1 MRRGTWLARAGALL
15 LTAALLLGA
24 VPAAHASEAE
34 TVWLTGRF
42 DSPAYPGREL
52 SFQFPYRDDYFTL
65 PATNYHHPLAQ
76 CTLGMAVSAFR
87 AADLDLDRKD
97 AYIRDYLAQAGF
109 GDIVSQQFDEEPR
122 ADTIATLLASKTL
135 QDEEGEFL
143 LVAAAV
149 SGGGYEDEWLSNF
162 SFGDDSVHQGF
173 FEAAFTVFQ
182 RVFDYVDEH
191 AGGRRVKLWMGGYSR
206 AAAVSNMAA
215 VLALSAEQIAPEDL
229 YVYTFAT
236 PNNIRLDSVET
247 QLDLDCDY
255 SSIYNVVGMFD
266 PVPSIPFPEWGY
278 HKLGTTFYLPAQE
291 TTPDYMTRRQPVAEV
306 YQSIT
311 GAAYTNNPEANWF
324 IQKLYQ
330 LIFDMAR
337 TAGSYQAE
345 LEEVIQ
351 KAWTNRSSSIQ
362 LLGSLCSALSQGG
375 EIDAMLLD
383 EAPSADT
390 LLSVFLYDLAMEKL
404 GFRPSSWNDLGLMM
418 QLFYEHCPE
427 VYVSWMM
434 SQSDPADLFVV
445 DTDYRR
451 VFLDSQIGYALLDED
466 GQSVETV
473 CAASL
478 GRTTMLTVPADRTYI
493 LALSG
498 GKAGQR
504 IKVVEYSAG
513 SLHYAY
519 QLFTIESA
527 DCAYELTLP
536 MEFWSTRDD
545 GGLVR
550 VPEGERVSPSVQA
563 LDRAQIHPSA
573 VFEIEDSGFAASYA
587 LNIALGLAVFLLLVI
602 VAVLVAVIVTL
613 LRKSRKKVPAAAGQN
628 ENGGDPHE

>member
-1 MRRGTWLARAGALL
+1 MRRGAWLTRTGALL

-24 VPAAHASEAE
+24 APSAFAAEPE

-87 AADLDLDRKD
+87 AGDLDLDRKD
-97 AYIRDYLAQAGF
+97 AYIRDYLTQAGF
-109 GDIVSQQFDEEPR
+109 GDMVSQQFDEEPR
-122 ADTIATLLASKTL
+122 ADTIATLIASKPL

-143 LVAAAV
+143 LIAAAV

-162 SFGDDSVHQGF
+162 SFGDDSVHEGF
-173 FEAAFTVFQ
+173 FSAAYTVFQ
-182 RVFDYVDEH
+182 RVFDYVDDH
-191 AGGRRVKLWMGGYSR
+191 AQGRRVKLWMGGYSR

-236 PNNIRLDSVET
+236 PNNIRLESVDAE
-247 QLDLDCDY
+247 LNMDCDY

-266 PVPSIPFPEWGY
+266 PVPSIPFAEWGY

-291 TTPDYMTRRQPVAEV
+291 TTPDYMTRREPVTEI
-306 YQSIT
+306 YRSIT
-311 GAAYTNNPEANWF
+311 GSAFSNNPEANWF

-330 LIFDMAR
+330 LIFDMTR
-337 TAGSYQAE
+337 TAGSYQE
-345 LEEVIQ
+345 KLEGVIQ
-351 KAWTNRSSSIQ
+351 EAWTNRASSLK
-362 LLGSLCSALSQGG
+362 LLGAICSTLSHDGD
-375 EIDAMLLD
+375 IDAMLLD

-404 GFRPSSWNDLGLMM
+404 SFRPSSWNDLGVMM

-434 SQSDPADLFVV
+434 SQSDPAGLFVV
-445 DTDYRR
+445 DTNYRR
-451 VFLDSQIGYALLDED
+451 VFLDSQIDYALMDED
-466 GQSVETV
+466 GQAVETV

-478 GRTTMLTVPADRTYI
+478 GRTTMLTVPSDRTYV

-519 QLFTIESA
+519 QLFTMETP

-536 MEFWSTRDD
+536 MEFWSTWDD
-545 GGLVR
+545 GGLVQ
-550 VPEGERVSPSVQA
+550 VPEGERVSPAVQA
-563 LDRAQIHPSA
+563 LDRTQIHPSA
-573 VFEIEDSGFAASYA
+573 VFEIEDSGFLASYA
-587 LNIALGLAVFLLLVI
+587 LNIALAAAVVVLLAVVALLVI
-602 VAVLVAVIVTL
+602 CLVIV
-613 LRKSRKKVPAAAGQN
+613 LRKTRRKTPAGAGEI
-628 ENGGDPHE
+628 ENGGTSHE